1 MKALE
6 GNVWNLEEKGEHMEI
21 LSLYG
26 WVLKMPAMKKF
37 NLDGS
42 ENQSEE
48 SAVVATRVYHY
59 CSYLRLPLLRSQ
71 TWTSQDFFSNRF

>member
-1 MKALE
+1 
-6 GNVWNLEEKGEHMEI
+6 MEI
-21 LSLYG
+21 LNLYG
-26 WVLKMPAMKKF
+26 WVLRMPAMKKF

-59 CSYLRLPLLRSQ
+59 RFYLRLPLLWSQ